1 MTIKYYKV
9 YFARTA
15 VGEDG
20 ASLSPGLNALVDQ
33 YGQNLPGIEIGNE
46 RFQVRDLTL
55 VGSVWKGT
63 FAKLR
68 DDAPN
73 IVSATNQEHE
83 LTLDDGDHV
92 IEKCHFL
99 FRLRENLVVWQTNR
113 SAGGLSRFQEYLG
126 RVLGTL
132 VTLPQVMN
140 EGELNRVMAGQL
152 YEVDFAYDRPAHL
165 AGNAPVW
172 NQNAFNMMDRVDA
185 AHAKFLLRAPRKGGL
200 AESAKQMVRQLV
212 HANGTEKIR
221 VRLTDETEPIELFM
235 APLKG
240 RIQVEMMGRYP
251 AANDV
256 FQALEGAYDLNRE
269 NISNIPT

>member
-20 ASLSPGLNALVDQ
+20 SVLAPFLRAAVDR
-33 YGQNLPGIEIGNE
+33 YGENLPAIGIGNE
-46 RFQVRDLTL
+46 RFQMRDLTL
-55 VGSVWKGT
+55 VGTVWKGT

-73 IVSATNQEHE
+73 IVSAANQEHE
-83 LTLDDGDHV
+83 LTLNDGDHV

-99 FRLRENLVVWQTNR
+99 FRLRENLIVWQANR
-113 SAGGLSRFQEYLG
+113 SAGGLSRLQEYLS

-152 YEVDFAYDRPAHL
+152 YEVDFAYDRPANL

-200 AESAKQMVRQLV
+200 AEAAKQMVRQLLN
-212 HANGTEKIR
+212 ANGAEKIR
-221 VRLTDETEPIELFM
+221 VRLTDDSEPIDLFM

-240 RIQVEMMGRYP
+240 RIQVQMMGRYP

-269 NISNIPT
+269 NITNIPN

>member
-20 ASLSPGLNALVDQ
+20 SVLAPFLRAAVDR
-33 YGQNLPGIEIGNE
+33 YGENLPAIGIGNE
-46 RFQVRDLTL
+46 RFQMRDLTL
-55 VGSVWKGT
+55 VGTVWKGT

-73 IVSATNQEHE
+73 IVSAANQEHE
-83 LTLDDGDHV
+83 LTLNDGDHV

-99 FRLRENLVVWQTNR
+99 FRLRENLIVWQANR
-113 SAGGLSRFQEYLG
+113 SAGGLSRLQEYLS

-152 YEVDFAYDRPAHL
+152 YEVDFAYDRPANL

-200 AESAKQMVRQLV
+200 AEAAKQMVRQLLN
-212 HANGTEKIR
+212 ANGAEKIR
-221 VRLTDETEPIELFM
+221 VRLTDDSEPIDLFM

-240 RIQVEMMGRYP
+240 RIQVQMMGRYP

-256 FQALEGAYDLNRE
+256 FQALEGAYDLNWE
-269 NISNIPT
+269 NITNIPN